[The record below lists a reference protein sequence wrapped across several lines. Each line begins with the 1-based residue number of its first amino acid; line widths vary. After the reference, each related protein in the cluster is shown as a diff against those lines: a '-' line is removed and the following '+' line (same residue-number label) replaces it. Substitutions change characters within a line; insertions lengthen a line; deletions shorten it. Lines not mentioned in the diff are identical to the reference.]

1 MGLLSDPEPLK
12 ARYKEEREKERIDR
26 KLEGGP
32 TAVIRTTDSG
42 SQDG

>member
-26 KLEGGP
+26 KLE
-32 TAVIRTTDSG
+32 ALQR
-42 SQDG
+42 